1 MASGAAPE
9 KPVLSLVAAIDE
21 NRLLA
26 VGNKIPWH
34 LPRDVA
40 FYRAYTL
47 KKWLLVG
54 RRTYGQ
60 MRGWFK
66 AGHFPLVL
74 THNPSWQPE
83 LGRAVASVE
92 EALQLAAQAEQSEL
106 ACCGGEKVYEA
117 ALPLADLLVL
127 TLLTLIDH
135 KFPAGEGAIYF
146 PLWQPEDWKEE
157 SRIRHDR
164 DAENP
169 YAMTMVVLR
178 RKGGMK

>member
-1 MASGAAPE
+1 M
-9 KPVLSLVAAIDE
+9 LSLVAAIDE

-26 VGNKIPWH
+26 VKNKIPWH

-66 AGHFPLVL
+66 EGHFPLVL
-74 THNPSWQPE
+74 THRTDWQPE
-83 LGRAVASVE
+83 LGRAVGNVE
-92 EALQLAAQAEQSEL
+92 EALRLTAAAGQPEL

-117 ALPLADLLVL
+117 ALPFADLLVL
-127 TLLTLIDH
+127 TLIEH
-135 KFPAGEGAIYF
+135 KFPADEGAIYF
-146 PLWQPEDWKEE
+146 PSWQPEDWAPE
-157 SRIRHDR
+157 SSVRYEM

-169 YAMTMVVLR
+169 YAMTMVVLKR
-178 RKGGMK
+178 REPKA